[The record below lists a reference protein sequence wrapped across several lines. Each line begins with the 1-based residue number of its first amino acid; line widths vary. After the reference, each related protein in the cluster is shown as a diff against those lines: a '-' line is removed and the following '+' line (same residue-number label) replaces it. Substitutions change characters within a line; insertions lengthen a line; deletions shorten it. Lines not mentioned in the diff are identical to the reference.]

1 MKRLISVTWLPIV
14 ALILWQTAAVAGALN
29 PLFVPTPAALFW
41 SASAMVRSGE
51 LLGNA
56 AATLGRAV
64 AGFTIGSVPGIA
76 IGLAMGRIGAVRQSL
91 EPVVSA
97 LNATP
102 KLSLFPLLM
111 LLLGVGETARLTIIA
126 LSSFVITAIHAF
138 DAVRNIHAGWVDM
151 ARNYGA
157 RPWDLVG
164 AVYVP
169 ACLPQVFTGMRLGL
183 ANALVVG
190 ISCELVNPSSGL
202 GSLIWLA
209 WQTFATE
216 RLYVTILA
224 TALLGSG
231 LHAGLRMLERRLV
244 PWKAPHAG

>member
-76 IGLAMGRIGAVRQSL
+76 IGLAMGRIGAARQSL

-111 LLLGVGETARLTIIA
+111 LLFGVGETARLTIIG

>member
-1 MKRLISVTWLPIV
+1 MARLISVSWLF
-14 ALILWQTAAVAGALN
+14 ILTLAVWQAAAFAGALN
-29 PLFVPTPAALFW
+29 PLFVPTPAVLFS
-41 SASAMVRSGE
+41 SAATMIRSGE
-51 LLGNA
+51 LVANA

-64 AGFTIGSVPGIA
+64 AGFTIGSMAGISA
-76 IGLAMGRIGAVRQSL
+76 GLAMGSIRAVRQSL

-111 LLLGVGETARLTIIA
+111 LVFGIGETARLSIIA
-126 LSSFVITAIHAF
+126 LSSFVITAIHAL
-138 DAVRNIHAGWVDM
+138 DAVRNIHPAWVDL

-157 RPWDLVG
+157 RRRDLFG
-164 AVYVP
+164 AVYLP

-183 ANALVVG
+183 ANALVLA

-209 WQTFATE
+209 WQTFSTE

-224 TALLGSG
+224 TALLGTG
-231 LHAGLRMLERRLV
+231 LHAGLRMCERRLV
-244 PWKAPHAG
+244 PWKTPHGG